1 MSTTTVTAAEFNRWP
16 SRVRRQAA
24 KEPVVVT
31 DHGRPTV
38 VVLPYETYVRLCPQ
52 VENPADRL
60 AADDGLDVNFQPLT
74 VGLRPADL

>member
-31 DHGRPTV
+31 DHDRPTV

-52 VENPADRL
+52 VENLADWL
-60 AADDGLDVNFQPLT
+60 AADDGLDVDFQPLT